1 MDCTAQHTAET
12 YFVGTV
18 PASFGLPSEASK
30 AKILAAGRPCT
41 VRAMNSY
48 LGLQDRE
55 LPSRFRTVVLFPTD
69 DQWAAGERWV
79 RCDVVLQG
87 GLQLKAY
94 AGTAA
99 ALVAATPAEQFNF
112 CTPQE
117 PNARAT
123 AAYPCLSPKK
133 NWIKVLDQE
142 LGGPGSSFPGTST
155 VERKTRALCAKQ
167 GKKWD
172 GKEKYPGW
180 WAIWPTQAGWKE
192 GKRSAQCFVPYK
204 QYLKEV
210 ASQDSRADPDPCSG
224 PRAHAGPDD
233 RPAAASRLSRS
244 LSPADCAGGRRGTST
259 PSPPASRRAG
269 SAARRSGRSTATA
282 RSSRWWPVAS
292 LRESGS

>member
-1 MDCTAQHTAET
+1 MPSLRTSLTIAACGATVVLSGLVAPATSSAAPQVGACYDYKAAVLTETSTAAPSVDCSAEHTAET
-12 YFVGTV
+12 YYVGVV

-30 AKILAAGRPCT
+30 AKVLSAGRPCT
-41 VRAMNSY
+41 VKAMHAY
-48 LGLQDRE
+48 LGLQGRE

-69 DQWAAGERWV
+69 DQWAAGERSV

-87 GLQLKAY
+87 GLQLRSFT
-94 AGTAA
+94 GTAA
-99 ALVAATPAEQFNF
+99 ALVAATPAGQFDF

-123 AAYPCLSPKK
+123 AAYPCLNPKK

-142 LGGPGSSFPGTST
+142 LGGPGSSFPGTGK

-180 WAIWPTQAGWKE
+180 WAIWPTQIGWKD

-204 QYLKEV
+204 QYLKEL
-210 ASQDSRADPDPCSG
+210 
-224 PRAHAGPDD
+224 
-233 RPAAASRLSRS
+233 ASRV
-244 LSPADCAGGRRGTST
+244 PAPT
-259 PSPPASRRAG
+259 PLPEPTPGPTIDPQPPA
-269 SAARRSGRSTATA
+269 
-282 RSSRWWPVAS
+282 V
-292 LRESGS
+292 